1 MFYELDELY
10 MKTYRLIL
18 LFVSIGVFNCVIGQ
32 EITSSDYRFVYEYV
46 YENDTIR
53 HITKNDLFYLDVKN
67 DKSVFYSYY
76 TRESE
81 ILRST
86 TEGKKRWREL
96 FRAAIE
102 KEGKNT
108 NSFPHKRSSF
118 KVWKNN
124 TGHVAYI
131 TDNLGYKKFLYKEN
145 IKHIIWDI
153 QDSIKLIKNIKV
165 QSARCSYH
173 GRTWE
178 VWFAMDL
185 PWQEGPWMLCGL
197 PGLIIEAYDV
207 NKHHRFTLIE
217 IKEKTIDDFDFDKLE
232 GELIDRKSFLKQKRK
247 YLMNIGNRTAT
258 ELGIDGFSS
267 KSELK
272 YDFLET
278 DYDDKK

>member
-1 MFYELDELY
+1 
-10 MKTYRLIL
+10 MKICRLIL
-18 LFVSIGVFNCVIGQ
+18 LLVNICIFNCVIGQ
-32 EITSSDYRFVYEYV
+32 EINSLDYRFVYEYV
-46 YENDTIR
+46 YKSDTIS
-53 HITKNDLFYLDVKN
+53 HKTKNDLFFLDVKH

-81 ILRST
+81 IMRST
-86 TEGKKRWREL
+86 TEGKKKWREL
-96 FRAAIE
+96 FRAAVE

-108 NSFPHKRSSF
+108 NSFPHKRSTF
-118 KVWKNN
+118 KIWKNN
-124 TGHVAYI
+124 TENVAYI
-131 TDNLGYKKFLYKEN
+131 TDNLGYKKFLYKDS
-145 IKHIIWDI
+145 IKNIIWEI
-153 QDSIKLIKNIKV
+153 QDSVKWINNIPV

-173 GRTWE
+173 GRKWN

-207 NKHHRFTLIE
+207 NQHHRFTLIKIE
-217 IKEKTIDDFDFDKLE
+217 EKTIDDFDVDRLE

-258 ELGIDGFSS
+258 ELGIDGFSN

-272 YDFLET
+272 YNFLET
-278 DYDDKK
+278 DYDDIENN